1 MAKKSFYDKRSI
13 FLNYQY
19 VIEIEGI
26 ESLGFK
32 EMSELSNETA
42 VKTYEEGGL
51 NGYVHKFPEHT
62 EFSNIELKR
71 GIGIDDTL
79 YDWRQQVIDGE
90 MDQAKRNGTIKF
102 YNFDKEGHEVSKV
115 WAFYNAWP
123 SQLQIS
129 ASDATGSGEV
139 IIESVSLVVERF
151 ERR

>member
-1 MAKKSFYDKRSI
+1 MAKKSFYDNRSI

-19 VIEIEGI
+19 IIEIDGI

-32 EMSELSNETA
+32 EMSEFSNETEA
-42 VKTYEEGGL
+42 YRYAEGGL

-71 GIGIDDTL
+71 GVGIDDTL

-102 YNFDKEGHEVSKV
+102 YNFDKDGNEISKV

-123 SQLQIS
+123 SRLEIS
-129 ASDATGSGEV
+129 AFDATGNGEV